1 MKFIIHL
8 MKDLKFVECSK
19 TIERYLIK
27 FGTKVCYS
35 DFGGM
40 GFLVAKFLSVLQNFL
55 ASRKQRVVLNDQ
67 QSTYKD
73 ETVGVSQ
80 VSMLELLLFLMYIN
94 DLPESP
100 NSTLRIMGPYS
111 ELFWSVFS
119 AFGLNT
125 ERYGVSIR
133 I

>member
-1 MKFIIHL
+1 M
-8 MKDLKFVECSK
+8 
-19 TIERYLIK
+19 IK
-27 FGTKVCYS
+27 FGTKVCFS

-73 ETVGVSQ
+73 ETVGVSR